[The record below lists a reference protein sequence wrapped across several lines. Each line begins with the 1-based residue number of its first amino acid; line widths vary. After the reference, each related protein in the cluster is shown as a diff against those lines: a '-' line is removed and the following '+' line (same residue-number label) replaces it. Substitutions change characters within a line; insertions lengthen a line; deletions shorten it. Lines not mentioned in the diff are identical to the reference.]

1 MSNFASGKKAKA
13 ISDRSGM
20 AFPYNEM
27 LKEWNGMLV
36 HRSEFEAKHPQIEP
50 KAHSADAQALKDARP
65 DREENA
71 VPNLLKTN
79 PFKTGSASSSTITVT
94 EVSHGRSSSDT
105 VRFRDAIGFDGITA
119 DKINLAAGY
128 TITVVDTDTYTFSV
142 STDTARTGSING
154 GGFRAYAGPATLVA

>member
-1 MSNFASGKKAKA
+1 MSNFATGKKSKA

-20 AFPYNEM
+20 AFPYTEM
-27 LKEWNGMLV
+27 LKEWNGSFV
-36 HRSEFEAKHPQIEP
+36 HTSEFESKHPQIEP
-50 KAHSADAQALKDARP
+50 KAHKADAVGLQNART
-65 DREENA
+65 DRTENA

-94 EVSHGRSSSDT
+94 EKSHGRTTSDT
-105 VRFRDAIGFDGITA
+105 VRFRDAIGFDGITT
-119 DKINLAAGY
+119 DNFNLAAGY

-142 STDTARTGSING
+142 STDTATTGSING

>member
-13 ISDRSGM
+13 ISDRSGL

-27 LKEWNGMLV
+27 LFEWNGSFV
-36 HRSEFEAKHPQIEP
+36 HQSEFESKHPQIEP
-50 KAHSADAQALKDARP
+50 TAHKADAQALQNART

-79 PFKTGSASSSTITVT
+79 SFKTGSASSSTITVT
-94 EVSHGRSSSDT
+94 EASHGRSSSDT
-105 VRFRDAIGFDGITA
+105 VRFRGAVSFDGITA

-142 STDTARTGSING
+142 STDTATTGSING
-154 GGFRAYAGPATLVA
+154 GGFRAYAGPVTLVA